1 MRQDKGRGKIGIMK
15 DLRTMS
21 KEYIKDPHGQY
32 YKNLDKILKI
42 GLDQG
47 IPKKDILKHVEERL
61 K

>member
-1 MRQDKGRGKIGIMK
+1 
-15 DLRTMS
+15 MS

-47 IPKKDILKHVEERL
+47 ISKKDILAHVKERL
-61 K
+61 E